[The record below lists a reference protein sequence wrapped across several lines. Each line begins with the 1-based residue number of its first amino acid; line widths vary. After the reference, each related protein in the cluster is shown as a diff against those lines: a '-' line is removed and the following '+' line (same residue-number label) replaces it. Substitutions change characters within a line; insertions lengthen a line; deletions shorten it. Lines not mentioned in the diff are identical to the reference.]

1 MKHEHKSA
9 EWIAWNA
16 AMDAKRPILGK
27 GPRPKIGSMFAWD
40 RKVMPAVEIYGRQH
54 RRGAWREGLRD
65 ILMVIGAIA
74 VFGLMLSV
82 GVAIG
87 M

>member
-1 MKHEHKSA
+1 MKHAHKSA

-40 RKVMPAVEIYGRQH
+40 RKVTPAVEIYGK
-54 RRGAWREGLRD
+54 RRDSVTWRDSLRD

-74 VFGLMLSV
+74 VFGIMFWV

>member
-27 GPRPKIGSMFAWD
+27 GPRSKIGSMFAWD
-40 RKVMPAVEIYGRQH
+40 RKVTPAVEIYGK
-54 RRGAWREGLRD
+54 RRERVTWRDCLRD

-82 GVAIG
+82 GVVVF
-87 M
+87 